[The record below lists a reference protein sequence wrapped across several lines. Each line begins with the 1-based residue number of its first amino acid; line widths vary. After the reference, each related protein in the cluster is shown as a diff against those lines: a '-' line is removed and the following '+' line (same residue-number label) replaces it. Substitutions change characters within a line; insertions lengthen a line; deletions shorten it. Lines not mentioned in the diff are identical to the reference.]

1 MAQPI
6 DQHRQEN
13 LAKMALRRKMLIE
26 IEHIILEDYSYEEEI
41 LNLMDDY
48 DRICDR
54 GGKITFH
61 GLRLTETYDRLTY
74 LFLNAPIDNAHI
86 DEHFEQMAEDV
97 PNFVAPTETIKILKK
112 VDVETPLEDCCGI
125 CYENHTLVECSTT
138 QCGHCFGATCFA
150 TWQNTRNNGHMA
162 LTCPMCMEKVTTLT
176 KYRPRKN
183 YKKCA

>member
-1 MAQPI
+1 MAQPMEQ
-6 DQHRQEN
+6 DRQEK
-13 LAKMALRRKMLIE
+13 LAKIALRRKMLIE
-26 IEHIILEDYSYEEEI
+26 IEYILLGDYSYEEEI

-48 DRICDR
+48 ERIYDR

-74 LFLNAPIDNAHI
+74 LFLNAPTDNAHI
-86 DEHFEQMAEDV
+86 DHHFEQQAERV
-97 PNFVAPTETIKILKK
+97 VSNFVAPKEKIQILKK

-125 CYENHTLVECSTT
+125 CHDNHTLVDCATT

-150 TWQNTRNNGHMA
+150 TWQNMRYNGHME
-162 LTCPMCMEKVTTLT
+162 LTCPMCIDKVTTLT

-183 YKKCA
+183 YKK